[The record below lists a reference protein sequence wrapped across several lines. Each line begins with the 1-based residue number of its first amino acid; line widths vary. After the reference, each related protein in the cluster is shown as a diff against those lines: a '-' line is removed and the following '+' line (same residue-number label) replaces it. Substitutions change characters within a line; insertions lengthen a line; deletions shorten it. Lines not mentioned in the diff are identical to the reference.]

1 MIDYIIFGFV
11 DNIVMLAG
19 ALYGVSIENKFPA
32 KYQTGFLG
40 ATIGAGLGNSVSDS
54 LGGLAALNMPL
65 AIGSG
70 LGCLLALFVIPLY
83 LKLNP
88 KKG

>member
-19 ALYGVSIENKFPA
+19 ALYGVSIENKFPE
-32 KYQTGFLG
+32 KYQNGFLG

-83 LKLNP
+83 LKFNP